1 MNDTTYN
8 GWTNY
13 ETWNW
18 KLWMDNDQGSYE
30 YWRERSFQAY
40 REAEPQ
46 FDWETKESAAVILLA
61 NELEQDC
68 EEMAESFMGEWINS
82 GPLADILNAGLSGI
96 NWHEIAQSLIDDIID
111 EVAA

>member
-1 MNDTTYN
+1 MTDNTYN
-8 GWTNY
+8 GWANY

-18 KLWMDNDQGSYE
+18 KLWMDNDAGSYE

-46 FDWETKESAAVILLA
+46 FDWETKESAAVSLLA
-61 NELEQDC
+61 AEIEQYC
-68 EEMAESFMGEWINS
+68 EDMAEQFMADQS
-82 GPLADILNAGLSGI
+82 GPLADILNAGIGRI
-96 NWHEIAQSLIDDIID
+96 EWREIARSLIDDIID

>member
-1 MNDTTYN
+1 MNDTKYN

-18 KLWMDNDQGSYE
+18 KLWMDNE

-46 FDWETKESAAVILLA
+46 FDWQTKESAAVSILA
-61 NELEQDC
+61 EELEYDMD
-68 EEMAESFMGEWINS
+68 EMAEQFASEQS
-82 GPLADILNAGLSGI
+82 GPLVDIMNAGLGCI
-96 NWHEIAQSLIDDIID
+96 NWREIAQSLIDDIID